1 MEKDK
6 TTPENLKMLRNYPS
20 NPIGRKAVF
29 SARSVKDKYVAAHR
43 DGRFFDGSRREG
55 YGGLIYDGRW
65 ANVARDF
72 CDVYEL
78 TPSSTVLQINCEK
91 AFLLY
96 EFEVQK
102 PGIKILGTE
111 TSEYALKNV
120 HPKSTGSFINC
131 APSNLPF
138 DDDSIDLVLALG
150 VLYTLSI
157 SDFILAIREINR
169 ISCGRSFITL
179 ASYRNIEDL
188 QIFKNW
194 SLLGNLMFRENE
206 WVELLKLCDYTG
218 AYDFVSSASL
228 GLLENK

>member
-1 MEKDK
+1 MTKDK
-6 TTPENLKMLRNYPS
+6 TNSKNLKMLKSYPS
-20 NPIGRKAVF
+20 NSIDRKAVF

-43 DGRFFDGSRREG
+43 DARFFDGSRREG

-65 ANVARDF
+65 VNVAKDF

-78 TPSSTVLQINCEK
+78 TCDSSVLQINCEK

-96 EFEVQK
+96 EFELQK

-120 HPKSTGSFINC
+120 HPKSTGSFFKC
-131 APSNLPF
+131 APSKLPF

-157 SDFILAIREINR
+157 SDFILAVREINR

-179 ASYRNIEDL
+179 ASYSNIEDL
-188 QIFKNW
+188 EIFKSW
-194 SLLGNLMFRENE
+194 SLLGNLIFRENE

-218 AYDFVSSASL
+218 AYDFVSSTSL

>member
-1 MEKDK
+1 MAKDK
-6 TTPENLKMLRNYPS
+6 TTPKNLKMLKSYPS
-20 NPIGRKAVF
+20 NSIDRKAVF
-29 SARSVKDKYVAAHR
+29 SVRSVKDKYVAAHR
-43 DGRFFDGSRREG
+43 DARFFDGSRREG

-65 ANVARDF
+65 VNVAKDF

-78 TPSSTVLQINCEK
+78 TSDSSVLQINCEK

-96 EFEVQK
+96 EFELQK

-120 HPKSTGSFINC
+120 HPKSTGSYFNC
-131 APSNLPF
+131 APSKLPF

-157 SDFILAIREINR
+157 SDFILAVREINR

-179 ASYRNIEDL
+179 ASYSSVEDL
-188 QIFKNW
+188 EIFKSW
-194 SLLGNLMFRENE
+194 SLLGNLIFRENE

-228 GLLENK
+228 GLLGNK

>member
-1 MEKDK
+1 MAKDK
-6 TTPENLKMLRNYPS
+6 TTSKNLKMLKSYPS
-20 NPIGRKAVF
+20 NPIDRKVVF
-29 SARSVKDKYVAAHR
+29 SARSIKDKYVAAQR
-43 DGRFFDGSRREG
+43 DARFFDGSRREG

-65 ANVARDF
+65 VNVAKDF

-78 TPSSTVLQINCEK
+78 TSDSSVLQINCEK

-96 EFEVQK
+96 EFELQK

-120 HPKSTGSFINC
+120 HPKCTGSFFNC
-131 APSNLPF
+131 APSKLPF

-157 SDFILAIREINR
+157 SDFILAVREINR

-179 ASYRNIEDL
+179 ASYSNVEDL
-188 QIFKNW
+188 EIFKSW
-194 SLLGNLMFRENE
+194 SLLGNLIFRENE
-206 WVELLKLCDYTG
+206 WVELLKLCNYTG
-218 AYDFVSSASL
+218 AYDFVSSISL